1 MDLFDN
7 EELFKEEKKKVK
19 RNGIII
25 ISCIVVAIFL
35 IIGIVFAMSYFQS
48 MQLGISVDGVSVP
61 IVEGKTVIYDE
72 SQNMFINIQEVA
84 TKVPGYSYLNGKYGE
99 NSENTEEGVVQSQN
113 EAVQFS
119 MNENKIEK
127 ILINEDTEDTEYG
140 YMYLKYPIKYQNG
153 TLYAYVEDLKTLF
166 NAKVEY
172 NKETNKVKLT
182 STETL
187 YTSYQ
192 NVIQTL
198 GNLGYT
204 SVESS
209 FVNKKAL
216 ASDLIVAK
224 KDSGGY
230 GILRPDGTEV
240 SGPRYTSI
248 KYLETTEEF
257 LVESNGKYG
266 IISNLG
272 QSKVPMNYEDIKLL
286 DKDSGLYI
294 VKNSDKYGVIN
305 KDGVEVLYIEFDQIG
320 VDKSQ
325 YPSLGN
331 ENQYLFYDTIIPVSR
346 DDKWGLYNVRGEEI
360 LPVAYDSIG
369 CIVSSRQSAS
379 VQNAILL
386 DDYEGIIVGQ
396 QIAENNSNKKYAVYN
411 PLGDQLVDFQLD
423 NIYYRTE
430 NGKDVYYLEKDG
442 QNGLLDEVF
451 AQNGINKVTKDV
463 NSNLNNNINI
473 NNSITQSNTVVTN

>member
-1 MDLFDN
+1 
-7 EELFKEEKKKVK
+7 
-19 RNGIII
+19 
-25 ISCIVVAIFL
+25 
-35 IIGIVFAMSYFQS
+35 
-48 MQLGISVDGVSVP
+48 
-61 IVEGKTVIYDE
+61 
-72 SQNMFINIQEVA
+72 
-84 TKVPGYSYLNGKYGE
+84 
-99 NSENTEEGVVQSQN
+99 
-113 EAVQFS
+113 
-119 MNENKIEK
+119 
-127 ILINEDTEDTEYG
+127 
-140 YMYLKYPIKYQNG
+140 
-153 TLYAYVEDLKTLF
+153 
-166 NAKVEY
+166 
-172 NKETNKVKLT
+172 
-182 STETL
+182 
-187 YTSYQ
+187 
-192 NVIQTL
+192 
-198 GNLGYT
+198 
-204 SVESS
+204 
-209 FVNKKAL
+209 
-216 ASDLIVAK
+216 
-224 KDSGGY
+224 
-230 GILRPDGTEV
+230 
-240 SGPRYTSI
+240 
-248 KYLETTEEF
+248 
-257 LVESNGKYG
+257 
-266 IISNLG
+266 
-272 QSKVPMNYEDIKLL
+272 MNYEDIKLL

>member
-35 IIGIVFAMSYFQS
+35 IIGIVLAMSYFQS

-294 VKNSDKYGVIN
+294 VKNSDRYGVIN
-305 KDGVEVLYIEFDQIG
+305 KENGVEFYIE
-320 VDKSQ
+320 
-325 YPSLGN
+325 
-331 ENQYLFYDTIIPVSR
+331 
-346 DDKWGLYNVRGEEI
+346 
-360 LPVAYDSIG
+360 
-369 CIVSSRQSAS
+369 
-379 VQNAILL
+379 
-386 DDYEGIIVGQ
+386 
-396 QIAENNSNKKYAVYN
+396 
-411 PLGDQLVDFQLD
+411 
-423 NIYYRTE
+423 
-430 NGKDVYYLEKDG
+430 LELKID
-442 QNGLLDEVF
+442 
-451 AQNGINKVTKDV
+451 
-463 NSNLNNNINI
+463 
-473 NNSITQSNTVVTN
+473 